1 MTHFSCVRGTDRGR
15 VPQDPRAVAVVPQAA
30 TWAVESTMGSPRIAR
45 SQKMTPS
52 FPRHNPRRGGLGWS
66 NAAFTVQPEA
76 NSAVKDAY
84 MCTLYVSTGSGYS
97 SWVSATAD
105 GDFQLL

>member
-1 MTHFSCVRGTDRGR
+1 MM
-15 VPQDPRAVAVVPQAA
+15 PQAA
-30 TWAVESTMGSPRIAR
+30 TWAVESTMGSPWIAR
-45 SQKMTPS
+45 SEKMTPS
-52 FPRHNPRRGGLGWS
+52 FPRHNPRTGGLGGS
-66 NAAFTVQPEA
+66 NAAFTVHPEA

-84 MCTLYVSTGSGYS
+84 ICTLYVSTGSGYS